1 MDEAQLR
8 RLSSELL
15 PGAVELRELASWC
28 LDRAESTGDARYCGL
43 ARTFDGIADEWE
55 YDARRFTH
63 SWLLNIQQVFN
74 LHMSAVLDAPTAEEG
89 AGLARLLRE
98 EVERQFA

>member
-15 PGAVELRELASWC
+15 PGAVELRELSSWC

-43 ARTFDGIADEWE
+43 ARALEALADEWE
-55 YDARRFTH
+55 YDPRRFTRR
-63 SWLLNIQQVFN
+63 WLLEIQNVFN
-74 LHMSAVLDAPTAEEG
+74 LHLSAVLDAPTAEEG

-98 EVERQFA
+98 EI